1 VCSLR
6 FTELSGPEQH
16 ERVAEAASRVQW
28 PATNAPAVC
37 VLDCGVNR
45 GHPLLAPL
53 IDEGDMFTLHP
64 PSGTA
69 DHPQQP
75 HGTQMAC
82 LAAFGHLVALLDS
95 AETWP
100 QRHRLE
106 SVKILKNAGEN
117 EPELYGDLIGGS
129 AGRQAPLG
137 WKTAKAG
144 SSSVWCEGQQNRD
157 QKFRKCHRLAPDR
170 RLAARPVS
178 AHNRQRTFL
187 ARRMSRITGHQRR
200 PSPDNPVDAVLNKPF
215 DLSQLRKAVAGLVS
229 EAGESLAA

>member
-1 VCSLR
+1 
-6 FTELSGPEQH
+6 
-16 ERVAEAASRVQW
+16 
-28 PATNAPAVC
+28 
-37 VLDCGVNR
+37 
-45 GHPLLAPL
+45 
-53 IDEGDMFTLHP
+53 MFTLHP

-75 HGTQMAC
+75 HGTQMAG